1 MSAQSDMFNGNMKD
15 FYERQEA
22 FIKRQYEKKEEARK
36 KWADEERYSFKP
48 EINATSEVIV
58 ESDPNRGAEND
69 EDRIERLY
77 KRDHKRQEVMR
88 ELIEKEVY
96 A

>member
-1 MSAQSDMFNGNMKD
+1 MSANSDMFNGNMKD
-15 FYERQEA
+15 FYDRQEA

-36 KWADEERYSFKP
+36 KWADEERFSFKP

-58 ESDPNRGAEND
+58 ESDPNRGGEND
-69 EDRIERLY
+69 GDRIERLY
-77 KRDHKRQEVMR
+77 KRDLKRQEVMR